1 MCLMAD
7 TCHSAVSFS
16 TCFVTCQL
24 RAIHAVIHSAFIVH
38 TRVAA
43 CRVCGDPFVSYA
55 AYMPLVFRVMC
66 LLRGDALY
74 PPVSCLCHVF
84 SVMYMAFISSD
95 RRIRAAGMCL
105 LRGNIV
111 LSFFVTILPPA
122 AWRRRNTIVF
132 YVSCIWRLMCVDR
145 CHSFV
150 YYVT

>member
-1 MCLMAD
+1 MMLRTLFIAIRTRLARASDCNYVCLP
-7 TCHSAVSFS
+7 TCTAARALS
-16 TCFVTCQL
+16 

-43 CRVCGDPFVSYA
+43 CRVCGDPFMSYA

-84 SVMYMAFISSD
+84 SVMFMAFISSD

-122 AWRRRNTIVF
+122 
-132 YVSCIWRLMCVDR
+132 D
-145 CHSFV
+145 
-150 YYVT
+150 